1 MLQTIIGVLAFYIL
15 IKPTLDLIPKRH
27 RGESGPY
34 VAPEVAT
41 TTKPKPHE
49 AQPRLFR

>member
-1 MLQTIIGVLAFYIL
+1 MLHTILGVIAFYIL

-27 RGESGPY
+27 RGNSGPY
-34 VAPEVAT
+34 VKPEP
-41 TTKPKPHE
+41 TKPKPHE